1 MEILQ
6 FRYFLA
12 AARFQHMTHAAEALG
27 IAQPALSQSVRR
39 LEEELQVPLF
49 ERKNRSV
56 QLTPEGEYLQKL
68 LRPLISRIDSL
79 PRELQEFRAE
89 RDQLIHLNLQA
100 ATSLVTGCIISYK
113 KQRPEISFQLSQIT
127 QDSMLNDLTIS
138 TALPDEEILSGQES
152 ILREQI
158 YLAVPRSSRYASQ
171 SSIDLMNVAREGFV
185 SLSESKPVRSI
196 CDHFCNA
203 AGFTPHVIFESDS
216 LEAVR
221 NLISAGLGIG
231 FWTEYSWGA
240 LPKDDVKL
248 LRVEKIDCHR
258 DIVVGLTEKGREK
271 ASVLDFYHFLMS
283 YAASRTGQTESTSAP

>member
-12 AARFQHMTHAAEALG
+12 AAQFQHMTRAAEALG

-39 LEEELQVPLF
+39 LEEELQVSLF

-56 QLTPEGEYLQKL
+56 RLTPEGEYLQKQ
-68 LRPLISRIDSL
+68 LRPLLSRIDSL
-79 PRELQEFRAE
+79 PRELQEFHTE
-89 RDQLIHLNLQA
+89 RNLLIHLNLQA
-100 ATSLVTGCIISYK
+100 ATSLITGCIIAYK
-113 KQRPEISFQLSQIT
+113 KQHPEVSFQLSQIT
-127 QDSMLNDLTIS
+127 QDSIPNDLTIS
-138 TALPDEEILSGQES
+138 TALPDEDVLSGQES

-158 YLAVPRSSRYASQ
+158 YLAVPRSSPYAAHD
-171 SSIDLMNVAREGFV
+171 SIDLTSAAHEGFV

-196 CDHFCNA
+196 CDHFCGA

-231 FWTEYSWGA
+231 FWTEYSWGK
-240 LPKDDVKL
+240 LPKDEVKL
-248 LRVEKIDCHR
+248 LRVEKIACYR
-258 DIVVGLTEKGREK
+258 DIIVGLTEKGREK
-271 ASVLDFYHFLMS
+271 SSVLDFYRFLMS
-283 YAASRTGQTESTSAP
+283 YTASRRVKNIS